1 MGFASLNPSYE
12 GFNPREQIA
21 LKLGKRR
28 QLVGVHKGRN
38 NMSISIAA
46 DLRKPD
52 KTGGCHSRGRELSM
66 FRPALLASAIMAGLG
81 LTSPVLAQSTVYI
94 PAILELS
101 GAGAVSGTNFRDG
114 MLLAID
120 EINAK
125 GGILGRKIDTPL
137 LDTQSDAGISRA
149 QVQKVLDNNPYVIL
163 GPVFSGSVLVDMA
176 LTQQAEIPEIVGGEA
191 AAITQKGDPYVF
203 RTSFGQQFS
212 MPKIANYIRDSVKAK
227 SVAVLWVNNDFG
239 KGGRDTFIKEMAA
252 RNIKVTA
259 DISTESGQADFSAD
273 VVKIKAANADA
284 IFVYV
289 NEEESARFLREA
301 KKQGVKTA
309 LIGETTLLGQK
320 VIDLAQG
327 AAEGVR
333 GHVGLTVDAPIPAVK
348 EFAERFKKRF
358 NYVCDHNG
366 IKGYT
371 AVYFIKHVTEKMGKF
386 DSKLFAQTLH
396 GMTITPKDE
405 PGVLMEATFDKN
417 GDIDRES
424 FLGEVVNGNQK
435 IVEIL
440 PKLGK

>member
-1 MGFASLNPSYE
+1 MSRLSLFAAALAAAI
-12 GFNPREQIA
+12 GIA
-21 LKLGKRR
+21 G
-28 QLVGVHKGRN
+28 
-38 NMSISIAA
+38 
-46 DLRKPD
+46 
-52 KTGGCHSRGRELSM
+52 
-66 FRPALLASAIMAGLG
+66 SAF
-81 LTSPVLAQSTVYI
+81 AQSTVYI
-94 PAILELS
+94 PAVLELS

-125 GGILGRKIDTPL
+125 GGVLGRKIDTPL

-149 QVQKVLDNNPYVIL
+149 QLQKVLDNNPYVVL

-191 AAITQKGDPYVF
+191 AAITQKNDAYVF

-227 SVAVLWVNNDFG
+227 TVAVLWVNNDFG
-239 KGGRDTFIKEMAA
+239 KGGRDNFIKEMAA
-252 RNIKVTA
+252 RNIKVVA
-259 DISTESGQADFSAD
+259 DVSTESGQADFSAD
-273 VVKIKAANADA
+273 VVKIKGANADA
-284 IFVYV
+284 IFVYL

-301 KKQGVKTA
+301 KKQGITA
-309 LIGETTLLGQK
+309 PLIGETTLLGQK

-333 GHVGLTVDAPIPAVK
+333 GHVGLTVDAPIPAVQQ
-348 EFAERFKKRF
+348 FADRFKKRF
-358 NYVCDHNG
+358 NYACDHNG

-371 AVYFIKHVTEKMGKF
+371 AVYIIKHVTERMGKF

-396 GMTITPKDE
+396 GMTITPQDE
-405 PGVLMEATFDKN
+405 PGVLMEVSFDQN
-417 GDIDRES
+417 GDLDRES
-424 FLGEVVNGNQK
+424 FLGEVVNGKQK
-435 IVEIL
+435 IVATL